1 MLGRIRVTG
10 PACTLVDLAEVTP
23 EEDLEIALDCSLV
36 KSRVDVARVAEALH
50 RMGGQGRRGT
60 PTLRRLLSYRVD
72 GRPLGSSPLEVRL
85 VRLIRRHRLPQPL
98 SPYPIELGHR
108 RWVLD
113 FAYPDRRLAI
123 ETDGYRWH
131 SSRERFET
139 DRTKGNALTLD
150 GWRVLRLTHHHLR
163 NESEV
168 VQHLRALLGIAEL
181 PGITVG

>member
-1 MLGRIRVTG
+1 
-10 PACTLVDLAEVTP
+10 
-23 EEDLEIALDCSLV
+23 
-36 KSRVDVARVAEALH
+36 VAQTLH

-60 PTLRRLLSYRVD
+60 TTLRRLLSYRVD

-85 VRLIRRHRLPQPL
+85 VRVIRRHRLPQPL
-98 SPYPIELGHR
+98 SQYPIELGHR

-113 FAYPDRRLAI
+113 FAYPDKRLAI

-150 GWRVLRLTHHHLR
+150 GWRVLRLTHHHLL

-168 VQHLRALLGIAEL
+168 VRHLRGLLGIAEL